1 MKVSKFKV
9 LLYLKKSG
17 LDKQGKAPIMGR
29 ITLNNSMAQ
38 FSCKLSCNPKLW
50 NSRSGRLDGKSKEAV
65 ETNAK
70 IERILL
76 SVNSAVDDLTKRN
89 VDFTAT
95 MVKEIMQ
102 GSVNGQVTLL
112 HVFDILLEE
121 TKNRV
126 GIDRTPATYT
136 CIRQVKDSLAD
147 FISATYGVC
156 DLAFGQIT
164 NQFISDYE
172 HFLIDRQGKK
182 ATTAHK
188 YFTYLK
194 QACHRA
200 YKDGLTDKNLF
211 ARYKEP
217 TIPKKSPRTITPA
230 NFQRIVS
237 LQIPSDKPSL
247 IIARDLLLIACYTG
261 MAYIDAVSVTQD
273 NLSYDEQ
280 GNLWLKYKRK
290 KTMVS
295 TNRPG
300 VQAMVKLIP
309 EAIELFDKYK
319 DAGLPTLM
327 PHQNYTFLLK
337 NLKKIAEMAG
347 CTQPISH
354 HMGRHYYA
362 SILTLSNDVPIDVI
376 SKMLGHTNVR
386 MTQVYAMVTQDKLF
400 EEADKFIAATKDFV
414 LVLNA
419 NSKEI
424 VSKQRQ

>member
-9 LLYLKKSG
+9 LLYLKKSN

-29 ITLNNSMAQ
+29 ITLNNSMAH

-50 NSRSGRLDGKSKEAV
+50 NSRSGRLEGKSREAV

-76 SVNSAVDDLTKRN
+76 SVNTAMDNLTKRN

-95 MVKEIMQ
+95 TVKEMMQ
-102 GSVNGQVTLL
+102 GSINGQVTLL
-112 HVFDILLEE
+112 QVFDILLED

-136 CIRQVKDSLAD
+136 CIRQVKDSLAE
-147 FISATYGVC
+147 FIPATYGVS
-156 DLAFGQIT
+156 DMAFGQMT

-172 HFLIDRQGKK
+172 HFLIDGQGKK
-182 ATTAHK
+182 AATAHK

-194 QACHRA
+194 LACHRA
-200 YKDGLTDKNLF
+200 YKDGLTDKYLF

-217 TIPKKSPRTITPA
+217 TIPKKSPRTITPE
-230 NFQRIVS
+230 NFHRIVS
-237 LQIPSDKPSL
+237 LEIPSDKTSL

-261 MAYIDAVSVTQD
+261 MAYIDAISVTQD

-280 GNLWLKYKRK
+280 GSLWLKYKRK
-290 KTMVS
+290 KT
-295 TNRPG
+295 G
-300 VQAMVKLIP
+300 VQAVVKLIP

-327 PHQNYTFLLK
+327 PRQNYAFLLK
-337 NLKKIAEMAG
+337 NLKKITEMAG
-347 CTQPISH
+347 CTQSISH

-400 EEADKFIAATKDFV
+400 EEADKFIEATKDFV

-424 VSKQRQ
+424 VNKQRQ

>member
-1 MKVSKFKV
+1 MKVNKFKV
-9 LLYLKKSG
+9 LLYLKKSS

-29 ITLNNSMAQ
+29 ITLNSSMAQ

-50 NSRSGRLDGKSKEAV
+50 NSRSGRLEGKSKEAV
-65 ETNAK
+65 ETNVK

-76 SVNSAVDDLTKRN
+76 SINSAVENLIKRN

-95 MVKEIMQ
+95 TVKEIMQ

-147 FISATYGVC
+147 FISAIYGVC

-172 HFLIDRQGKK
+172 HFLIGRQGKK

-200 YKDGLTDKNLF
+200 YKDGLTDKYLF

-217 TIPKKSPRTITPA
+217 TIPKRSPRTITPE

-273 NLSYDEQ
+273 NL
-280 GNLWLKYKRK
+280 
-290 KTMVS
+290 
-295 TNRPG
+295 
-300 VQAMVKLIP
+300 
-309 EAIELFDKYK
+309 
-319 DAGLPTLM
+319 
-327 PHQNYTFLLK
+327 
-337 NLKKIAEMAG
+337 
-347 CTQPISH
+347 
-354 HMGRHYYA
+354 
-362 SILTLSNDVPIDVI
+362 
-376 SKMLGHTNVR
+376 
-386 MTQVYAMVTQDKLF
+386 
-400 EEADKFIAATKDFV
+400 
-414 LVLNA
+414 
-419 NSKEI
+419 
-424 VSKQRQ
+424 